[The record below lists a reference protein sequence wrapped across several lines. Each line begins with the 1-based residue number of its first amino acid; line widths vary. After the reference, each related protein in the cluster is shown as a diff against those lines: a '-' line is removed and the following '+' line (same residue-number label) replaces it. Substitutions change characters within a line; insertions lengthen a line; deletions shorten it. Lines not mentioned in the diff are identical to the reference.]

1 MVLPANRQ
9 CSSKEPTIMNLESFS
24 VLADPDVQLLF
35 LRGTLTS
42 LELFIISAA
51 AAYTLGAL
59 LVVLRMSGRIPS
71 AAVGVFVEYH
81 RNVPSIVQIF
91 VWYFGVSQVLPPSW
105 HAWTNDH
112 LGAFFY
118 AVVALSLNAAAYISE
133 DLRSGMRAVSNGQM
147 EAARALG
154 LSFLKAMQLVMV
166 PQAIRAA
173 APALVN
179 QALSLLK
186 TTSLA
191 MAIGV
196 GELMYVARQLDG
208 ETYATFAAY
217 LTPTGIYLICT
228 LTLMFVGSRLQRPVQ
243 VAR

>member
-1 MVLPANRQ
+1 
-9 CSSKEPTIMNLESFS
+9 MNLEIFS
-24 VLADPDVQLLF
+24 VLAEPDVQLLF

-42 LELFIISAA
+42 LELFIISAMA
-51 AAYTLGAL
+51 GYALGAL
-59 LVVLRMSGRIPS
+59 LVVMRMAGRIPS
-71 AAVGVFVEYH
+71 AMVGLFVEYH

-91 VWYFGVSQVLPPSW
+91 VWYFGISQVLPSSW
-105 HAWTNDH
+105 HAWASNH

-133 DLRSGMRAVSNGQM
+133 DLRSGMRAVSTGQM

-154 LSFLKAMQLVMV
+154 LNFLKAMRLVMV
-166 PQAIRAA
+166 PQAIKSA

-196 GELMYVARQLDG
+196 GDLMYVARQLDG

-217 LTPTGIYLICT
+217 LTPTLIYLVCT

-243 VAR
+243 IARQR

>member
-1 MVLPANRQ
+1 
-9 CSSKEPTIMNLESFS
+9 MNLESFS
-24 VLADPDVQLLF
+24 VLAEPDVQLLF

-42 LELFIISAA
+42 LELFAVSALI
-51 AAYTLGAL
+51 AYALGAL
-59 LVVLRMSGRIPS
+59 LVVLRLSGRIPS
-71 AAVGVFVEYH
+71 AAVGAFVEYH

-91 VWYFGVSQVLPPSW
+91 VWYFGVSQILPTSW
-105 HAWTNDH
+105 HAWTNNH

-118 AVVALSLNAAAYISE
+118 AVVALSLNSAAYISE
-133 DLRSGMRAVSNGQM
+133 DLRSGIRSVTNGQM

-154 LSFLKAMQLVMV
+154 LNYLKTMRLVMV
-166 PQAIRAA
+166 PQAVRSA

-196 GELMYVARQLDG
+196 SELMYVARQLDG

-217 LTPTGIYLICT
+217 LTPTVIYLLCT
-228 LTLMFVGSRLQRPVQ
+228 LTLMYVGGRLQRPVH
-243 VAR
+243 ASR

>member
-1 MVLPANRQ
+1 
-9 CSSKEPTIMNLESFS
+9 MNLESFS
-24 VLADPDVQLLF
+24 VLTEPDVQALF
-35 LRGTLTS
+35 LRGTVTS
-42 LELFIISAA
+42 LELFAVSAVV
-51 AAYTLGAL
+51 AYTLGAL

-71 AAVGVFVEYH
+71 AAVAVFVEYH

-91 VWYFGVSQVLPPSW
+91 VWYFGVSQILPTTW
-105 HAWTNDH
+105 HAWTNAH

-118 AVVALSLNAAAYISE
+118 AAVALSLNSSAYISE
-133 DLRSGMRAVSNGQM
+133 DLRSGIRSVSNGQM

-154 LSFLKAMQLVMV
+154 LGFLKAMRLVMV
-166 PQAIRAA
+166 PQAIRSA

-217 LTPTGIYLICT
+217 LTPTVIYLICT
-228 LTLMFVGSRLQRPVQ
+228 LTLMFFGGRLQRSIHVT
-243 VAR
+243 R

>member
-1 MVLPANRQ
+1 
-9 CSSKEPTIMNLESFS
+9 MNLESFS
-24 VLADPDVQLLF
+24 VLAEPDVQLLF
-35 LRGTLTS
+35 LRGTVTS

-51 AAYTLGAL
+51 VAYTLGAL
-59 LVVLRMSGRIPS
+59 LVMLRMSGRISS

-91 VWYFGVSQVLPPSW
+91 VWYFGVSQVLPSAW
-105 HAWTNDH
+105 HAWANDH

-154 LSFLKAMQLVMV
+154 LNFLKAMQLVMV

-217 LTPTGIYLICT
+217 LTPTVIYLICT
-228 LTLMFVGSRLQRPVQ
+228 LTLMSVGSRLQRPAQ

>member
-1 MVLPANRQ
+1 
-9 CSSKEPTIMNLESFS
+9 MNLESFS
-24 VLADPDVQLLF
+24 VLADPDVQRLF

-42 LELFIISAA
+42 LELFMVSAA
-51 AAYTLGAL
+51 VAYTLGAL
-59 LVVLRMSGRIPS
+59 LVVLRMAGRVPS
-71 AAVGVFVEYH
+71 AAVGAFVEYH

-91 VWYFGVSQVLPPSW
+91 VWYFGVSQAFPSSW
-105 HAWTNDH
+105 HAWTNSH

-118 AVVALSLNAAAYISE
+118 AVVALSLNSAAYISE
-133 DLRSGMRAVSNGQM
+133 DLRSGLRAVSHGQM

-154 LSFLKAMQLVMV
+154 LNFLKAMQLVMV
-166 PQAIRAA
+166 PQAIKSA

-208 ETYATFAAY
+208 ETYASFAAY
-217 LTPTGIYLICT
+217 LTPTVIYLACT
-228 LTLMFVGSRLQRPVQ
+228 LTLMFVGSRLQRPIQ
-243 VAR
+243 VVR